1 MLEPRVEYVLRLA
14 DGALLLGQRLSEL
27 CGHGPVLEEDIATT
41 NIALDCIGQARL
53 LLTLAGKLEGQGRDE
68 DRLAFLRNE
77 GEYRNPTLLELPNG
91 DFGRVVLRT
100 FLYSSFLDVLWP
112 ALQSSTDADLAAIAA
127 KSAKE
132 TRYHREHTADWV
144 IRLGDGTDESHR
156 RMREALDALWPYTAE
171 LFSPDPVDDA
181 VARDGFGVAW
191 ATLRDPWLRSVE
203 AVLAEA
209 TLAPPPDTPF
219 LSRGKTG
226 VHTEHLGHL
235 LAPMQHLQRVHP
247 GAKW

>member
-53 LLTLAGKLEGQGRDE
+53 LLALAGRLEGQGRDE

-112 ALQSSTDADLAAIAA
+112 ALQTSTDADLAAIAA

-156 RMREALDALWPYTAE
+156 RMRDALDALWPYTAE
-171 LFSPDPVDDA
+171 LFSKDSVDDA
-181 VARDGFGVAW
+181 VTGDGFGVAW
-191 ATLRDPWLRSVE
+191 ATLRAPWLRSVE

-209 TLAPPPDTPF
+209 TLAPPPDPPF

-235 LAPMQHLQRVHP
+235 LAPMQHLQRSHP